1 MGPVIMSV
9 EEQQSLISSRAE
21 NALKNSSGSPSINSG
36 HRHISSIKSF
46 ADNSNVNE
54 KLGKTSNGNVKLG
67 TGIIVLFN
75 LFLGVCLFWALREH
89 PSSSSLIDSDRSRVH
104 LALYNWDYSADL
116 TKNISS
122 SNYESVPPSLPK
134 VLIDR
139 HFYKT
144 TDFENEAGVFVP
156 YWWKHDSSPTR
167 TQESFSGLAK
177 WGPCYVPKDEIEVL
191 GYVHKPTSNGEAKSV
206 NDYYRIPSACETHV
220 QDSNLSGMCT
230 PGFLIIGAGKC
241 GTSSLYFYLID
252 HPRVAPARQK
262 QIGYFKYFP
271 DEGIKCYLSFFPR
284 VHEFM
289 SQGALITGEAFP
301 GYLPYPDVALR
312 IKETL
317 GANSYGPKIVV
328 SVREPLSR
336 AYSSYKY
343 NYLEPA
349 LEKLRRGGIDIL
361 VNQTDEYYIKHHVF
375 SFEDMIE
382 AELKFITQCLEP
394 GGRAE
399 QATRDKYS
407 LSGYSNEFRRRD
419 SQHLLPLVDIE
430 LCYGQ
435 TTAGNTPP
443 VSPQFDDLVQA
454 NPEKLI
460 DIPSKNHV
468 IRSFLGRGL
477 YVTALDWWIVV
488 FGKDQIHVQCMEEL
502 SSTTEAMSNVTSFL
516 GLPDFDFSTTI
527 ANGIYNVG
535 GRNEGFGKR
544 TKNAEVQH
552 NRTSLP
558 ISDGLKE
565 QVLAF
570 VENYNQRLFSIIG
583 RKCLW

>member
-21 NALKNSSGSPSINSG
+21 NALKNSSGSPSINSV

-104 LALYNWDYSADL
+104 LALYNWDYSDDL

-262 QIGYFKYFP
+262 QIGYFKVRSFQVSPLMFHLGYFLNHCFFFSTFLMKGLNVIYHFFRECTSSCLKEHSSLVKHFLVIYP
-271 DEGIKCYLSFFPR
+271 IRTWPLESKRPLEQTHMDLKLSFLSESR
-284 VHEFM
+284 C
-289 SQGALITGEAFP
+289 
-301 GYLPYPDVALR
+301 
-312 IKETL
+312 
-317 GANSYGPKIVV
+317 
-328 SVREPLSR
+328 REHI
-336 AYSSYKY
+336 AAI
-343 NYLEPA
+343 N
-349 LEKLRRGGIDIL
+349 
-361 VNQTDEYYIKHHVF
+361 
-375 SFEDMIE
+375 
-382 AELKFITQCLEP
+382 
-394 GGRAE
+394 
-399 QATRDKYS
+399 
-407 LSGYSNEFRRRD
+407 
-419 SQHLLPLVDIE
+419 
-430 LCYGQ
+430 
-435 TTAGNTPP
+435 
-443 VSPQFDDLVQA
+443 
-454 NPEKLI
+454 
-460 DIPSKNHV
+460 
-468 IRSFLGRGL
+468 
-477 YVTALDWWIVV
+477 
-488 FGKDQIHVQCMEEL
+488 
-502 SSTTEAMSNVTSFL
+502 
-516 GLPDFDFSTTI
+516 TTI
-527 ANGIYNVG
+527 WN
-535 GRNEGFGKR
+535 
-544 TKNAEVQH
+544 
-552 NRTSLP
+552 LP
-558 ISDGLKE
+558 
-565 QVLAF
+565 
-570 VENYNQRLFSIIG
+570 
-583 RKCLW
+583 